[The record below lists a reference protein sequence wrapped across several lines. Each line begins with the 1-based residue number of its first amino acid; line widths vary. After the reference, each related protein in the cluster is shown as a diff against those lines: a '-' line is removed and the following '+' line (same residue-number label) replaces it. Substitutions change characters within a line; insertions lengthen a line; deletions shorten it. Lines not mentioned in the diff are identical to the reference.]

1 MLELVSKQGLEDLKA
16 KAKENPHVVKVTKC
30 KTIVKKRFIHE
41 NFIRSLPAHII
52 DEPKALLGD
61 DTAPN
66 PTEALL
72 AALGSCICVG
82 IQANCLN
89 ENIKIES
96 LGIDLEGD
104 INITAVW
111 GTGDLSED
119 KELGITDIRLN
130 IDLKCDASE
139 EKKQAIIAKALKYS
153 PVVNT
158 LTRNVRFHTKG
169 SK

>member
-1 MLELVSKQGLEDLKA
+1 MLEMVSKSGLEELKKSA
-16 KAKENPHVVKVTKC
+16 AQDPNVIKTAKC
-30 KTIVKKRFIHE
+30 KSVVRKHFIHD
-41 NFIRSLPAHII
+41 NYIRNLPTHII
-52 DEPKALLGD
+52 DEPHSLLGD

-89 ENIKIES
+89 EDIKIKS
-96 LGIDLEGD
+96 LSIELEGD

-119 KELGITDIRLN
+119 KELGITDIRYKVDLN
-130 IDLKCDASE
+130 ADISE
-139 EKKQAIIAKALKYS
+139 AKKQEIITRALKYS

-158 LTRNVRFHTKG
+158 LLRNVRFHNN
-169 SK
+169 

>member
-1 MLELVSKQGLEDLKA
+1 MLELISKAGLDDLKA
-16 KAKENPHVVKVTKC
+16 KGKSDPQVVKTAKC

-41 NFIRSLPAHII
+41 NLIRNLAPHII
-52 DEPKALLGD
+52 DEPHSLLGD

-82 IQANCLN
+82 IQANCVN
-89 ENIKIES
+89 KNIAIES
-96 LGIDLEGD
+96 LDMELEGD

-111 GTGDLSED
+111 GTGDLDEN
-119 KELGITDIRLN
+119 KELGITDIRLKIN
-130 IDLKCDASE
+130 LVSDATE
-139 EKKQAIIAKALKYS
+139 EQRKAIIKNAIRWS

-158 LTRNVRFHTKG
+158 LLRNVRFHEE
-169 SK
+169 